1 MVKEKF
7 SVEVAHQNLI
17 YQGKKMEDDY
27 TLFDY
32 SVKVNDMIQLM
43 VRRPLASLDNIPK
56 KEVAEKEEKKVA
68 KEEVE
73 EAVVEEATS
82 SVWAVGAGV
91 DVRDRETGAWF
102 EARVVRV
109 TRGHKVVLVVVV
121 VLLVLLVLV
130 LI

>member
-56 KEVAEKEEKKVA
+56 KEVAEKEKKVA
-68 KEEVE
+68 KEEAE

-109 TRGHKVVLVVVV
+109 TRGHKVVL
-121 VLLVLLVLV
+121 LVLLVVLV